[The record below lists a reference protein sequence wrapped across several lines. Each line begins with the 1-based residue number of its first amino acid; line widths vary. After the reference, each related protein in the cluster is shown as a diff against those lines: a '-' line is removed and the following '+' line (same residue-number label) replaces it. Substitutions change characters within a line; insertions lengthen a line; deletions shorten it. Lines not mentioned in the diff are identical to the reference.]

1 MTDNISDYLDMVED
15 ARKNRKKAKAFRVS
29 VCRFWRH
36 EYDLAI
42 LHLNTTTKAA
52 ASVRSIFGDSGI
64 HASPMLDAAED
75 AISESKKNLETTR
88 NKARDDVEAAD
99 KKLRAAKKALALLL
113 RPVLEF
119 EANIEEKERQ
129 FWEKI
134 EEQKRQFCAKI
145 EEQKQQLGRQFDKQ
159 RTLFERECVEHKK
172 RFNKQLKELVSTV
185 AAISAAAKI

>member
-1 MTDNISDYLDMVED
+1 MTDPLNDYRIMVQE
-15 ARKNRKKAKAFRVS
+15 ARKDRKNAKAFRVS
-29 VCRFWRH
+29 VCRFWWN
-36 EYDLAI
+36 EYKFAI
-42 LHLNTTTKAA
+42 LHLNKTMEAA

-99 KKLRAAKKALALLL
+99 KKVRAAKKALALLR

-119 EANIEEKERQ
+119 EANIEEKEQQ
-129 FWEKI
+129 FW
-134 EEQKRQFCAKI
+134 AKI
-145 EEQKQQLGRQFDKQ
+145 EEQKQLFLAKIEEQKLQLGRQFDKQ
-159 RTLFERECVEHKK
+159 RSQFEQECVEHKT